1 MSELEVICT
10 AGAILLAL
18 LIILAALALSRGW
31 VEGSVSLRVVPPR
44 KRKPEAA
51 ETAEAAPLQGAS

>member
-1 MSELEVICT
+1 MTELEVLST
-10 AGAILLAL
+10 AGGSLLAL
-18 LIILAALALSRGW
+18 LISLAALALSRGW

-51 ETAEAAPLQGAS
+51 ETAETVPLREAS